1 MAELTVVRE
10 SWPIRGGFTISR
22 GHRTAAEVVVAEL
35 REQTEDGVFT
45 GRGEC
50 VPYPRYGETV
60 DGVRAVIEGL
70 AEPLAEGL
78 GRDQLQRLLD
88 AGGARNALDCA
99 LWDLEAKMTGRRV
112 WRTAGLPGPEP
123 LTTAF
128 TISLGKPEAMAEAAR
143 KAAAYPLLK
152 LKLGGEG
159 DVERVRAVRE
169 AAPGAEL
176 IVDANEAWT
185 EQQVTEFSAPLAA
198 LGVTLIEQP
207 LPEGADA
214 MLEHCEHPVPLCA
227 DESCHGVAGLE
238 AVARRYEYVN
248 IKLDKS
254 GGLTEAVETAR
265 AAREKGL
272 GIMIGCMLGTSLA
285 MAPAMLLGSFADV
298 VDLDGPLLLERDRTP
313 GLAVDG
319 AVIAPP
325 DPELWG

>member
-1 MAELTVVRE
+1 MAELTVLRE
-10 SWPIRGGFTISR
+10 SWRIRGTFTISR
-22 GHRTAAEVVVAEL
+22 GSRTEAEVVVAEL
-35 REQTEDGVFT
+35 REETEDGFFT

-60 DGVRAVIEGL
+60 DGVCAAIEGL
-70 AEPLAEGL
+70 AEPLLDGL
-78 GRDQLQRLLD
+78 GRDELQGLLD

-99 LWDLEAKMTGRRV
+99 LWDLEAKITGRRV
-112 WRTAGLPGPEP
+112 WQIAGLPAPKP

-128 TISLGKPEAMAEAAR
+128 TISLGEPEAMAEAAR

-152 LKLGGEG
+152 LKLGGQG

-169 AAPGAEL
+169 VVPDAGL

-185 EQQVTEFSAPLAA
+185 EQQVVEFPPALAA

-207 LPEGADA
+207 LPAGADA
-214 MLEHCEHPVPLCA
+214 MLEACEHPVPLCA
-227 DESCHGVAGLE
+227 DESCHDVAGL
-238 AVARRYEYVN
+238 AAAARRYEVVN

-254 GGLTEAVETAR
+254 GGLTEALETAR
-265 AAREKGL
+265 AAKEMGL
-272 GIMIGCMLGTSLA
+272 GIMVGCMVGTSLA
-285 MAPAMLLGSFADV
+285 MAPATLLGCFADI
-298 VDLDGPLLLERDRTP
+298 VDLDGPLLLERDRAP